1 MQLQAINF
9 HGDQVFL
16 WKKMENLMCL
26 QSPFVRIWE

>member
-16 WKKMENLMCL
+16 VEKDENLMCP